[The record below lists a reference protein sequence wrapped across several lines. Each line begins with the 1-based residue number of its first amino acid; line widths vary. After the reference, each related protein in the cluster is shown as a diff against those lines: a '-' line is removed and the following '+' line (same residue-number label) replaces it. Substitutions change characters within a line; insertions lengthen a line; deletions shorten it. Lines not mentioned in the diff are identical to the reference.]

1 MIFIA
6 FCSALAF
13 ILSILLAKSVVGV
26 FAPPGSNVFDL
37 AIQGMG
43 LFAIGFLFM
52 GFNIFAS
59 GMFTALSNGKVSA
72 ILSFLRTFVFIV
84 IAISVLP
91 VLFEIDGIWVSVP
104 IAEFLAILVSAWY
117 MVKLKKVYE
126 Y

>member
-1 MIFIA
+1 M
-6 FCSALAF
+6 
-13 ILSILLAKSVVGV
+13 

-37 AIQGMG
+37 AIQGMA
-43 LFAIGFLFM
+43 LFAVGFLFM

-84 IAISVLP
+84 LAISVLP
-91 VLFEIDGIWVSVP
+91 ALFEIGGIWVSVP
-104 IAEFLAILVSAWY
+104 VAEFLAILVSAWY